1 MKILIVAA
9 YYWPAIEWGGPTICI
24 TQLVDELNK
33 NNLKADVLTTNS
45 RGNNNLP
52 KEPFGLKKIND
63 ADVFYCRAIGIKRYF
78 FSTDLTI
85 KLFQILK
92 NYDVVLLQGLWTYPV
107 FITSILCKLLNV
119 PYILTP
125 HGGLSNDSISIKKNK
140 KRIYEFFFERHSINN
155 ADFLHFSTIMEKER
169 VPKRYS
175 MNTSI
180 ILPNLVDYQPFF
192 ELRKQL
198 SDDVINISFVG
209 RIHPIK
215 GLDILIKAFSKL
227 LKSNNNI
234 ILNIIG
240 PDENNYL
247 QTLLQIIKNLG
258 CSKNIKFLGLLDR
271 IELLPVLSRSDIFIL
286 PSRHENFGISV
297 LEAMAANIPVIV
309 TRYVPIS
316 QEIIAN
322 KAGIVI
328 DYSENELFQSMNF
341 LINNKNL
348 RELYGINGR
357 RIVQEKFSKNV
368 IIENWKDLLMQ
379 YQ

>member
-1 MKILIVAA
+1 
-9 YYWPAIEWGGPTICI
+9 
-24 TQLVDELNK
+24 
-33 NNLKADVLTTNS
+33 
-45 RGNNNLP
+45 
-52 KEPFGLKKIND
+52 
-63 ADVFYCRAIGIKRYF
+63 
-78 FSTDLTI
+78 
-85 KLFQILK
+85 
-92 NYDVVLLQGLWTYPV
+92 
-107 FITSILCKLLNV
+107 
-119 PYILTP
+119 
-125 HGGLSNDSISIKKNK
+125 
-140 KRIYEFFFERHSINN
+140 
-155 ADFLHFSTIMEKER
+155 MEKER